1 MFTKEQVAGK
11 FLPVPGLALLACLC
25 MVPLAHAKKEQPT
38 EEKWSDW
45 SSLGAGYVARRREPE
60 KMDKP
65 RSLRRLKT
73 TQVRSSSKNSVPAVW
88 KTWNQLNSAQTSK
101 NKTASNVDQLW
112 LYTTEEGLHSVSIA
126 ELASKSGATEK
137 QLRKKAR
144 KGKLSITN
152 AGDPVAWHFD
162 RDSGDILFP
171 AQVYDTFYT
180 ATNAYH
186 FRMNG
191 RDAKPM
197 EKSKRKRDRPSVSGT
212 DTPFIDT
219 LHFEEEPDFSFSTG
233 PVAAEPDADFWF
245 WDFLYG
251 GFKDEITVSLNI
263 PYPAAEGTARITIAL
278 RGWTDLED
286 GAEHE
291 VYASLNGVEIG
302 SSVVWDGFDSA
313 ELAAEFDQGLL
324 DPAGNNTL
332 TLRNSYAAGT
342 HPGQFLDT
350 IDVSYSRMPVTD
362 TNTLWL
368 HEAAAGTQRVGGF
381 SSENLLVIE
390 APEGQSVLRRNI
402 LIEPDGLGGWSV
414 SFKATAGADYLI
426 SGVDDGSYLPSV
438 ATDHP
443 SSLAKRSNSANYLII
458 APREFVNTAEALASY
473 RSARFGSTSIAW
485 LDDIYDEF
493 SDGREDP
500 AAITAF
506 MARVQDKWR
515 VSPSVV
521 TLLGKGSLDMKDR
534 MGYADNFVPVVMVS
548 TPWAIAVSDDR
559 LLDNDSRQDFA
570 VGRLPITSDAEGLAY
585 VQKLIT
591 HESATAGAE
600 RYQAVLVAD
609 DPDKGGDFLANA
621 QQMASHLS
629 ATAGFDQITTLN
641 HPQDAVRTSLILSDT
656 WQAGY
661 VSYDGHGSSGQVGDG
676 TENFI
681 RASDAALLQN
691 TVYPVFTALTCAA
704 GDDSMPGTRSL
715 AGALVLNP
723 TGGAIASLA
732 PTGLSLDLDAQKLA
746 YAFVDS
752 AFAGTNTIGDATR
765 DAKVQTAGSVSEFMP
780 RIYAVVGEPAVFA
793 R

>member
-1 MFTKEQVAGK
+1 MFIKEHVAGK
-11 FLPVPGLALLACLC
+11 LLIVPGLALLSLLC
-25 MVPLAHAKKEQPT
+25 IVTPAHAKKEKPA
-38 EEKWSDW
+38 EDEWSEW

-65 RSLRRLKT
+65 RWQRRLAT
-73 TQVRSSSKNSVPAVW
+73 TQERIASKNSMPAIW
-88 KTWNQLNSAQTSK
+88 KKWNRLNNAGARRNRAS
-101 NKTASNVDQLW
+101 SNVNQLW

-126 ELASKSGATEK
+126 ELALKSGASEK

-144 KGKLSITN
+144 KGNLSLTN

-162 RDSGDILFP
+162 RDSDDILFP

-180 ATNAYH
+180 ETNAYH
-186 FRMNG
+186 FQMNTS
-191 RDAKPM
+191 AASPM
-197 EKSKRKRDRPSVSGT
+197 AKSKRKRGRPGVSGT
-212 DTPFIDT
+212 DAPFIDT

-245 WDFLYG
+245 WDYLYG
-251 GFKDEITVSLNI
+251 GYKDEITVSLSI
-263 PYPAAEGTARITIAL
+263 PYPTADGTAQISIAL
-278 RGWTDLED
+278 RGWTNLEY

-291 VYASLNGVEIG
+291 VYASLNGVVIG

-313 ELAAEFDQGLL
+313 ELVAEFDQALL

-332 TLRNSYAAGT
+332 TLQNSYAAGT
-342 HPGQFLDT
+342 HPGQFLDS

-362 TNTLWL
+362 TDTLWL
-368 HEAAAGTQRVGGF
+368 HQAAAGIQRVDGF
-381 SSENLLVIE
+381 SSENLIVIE
-390 APEGQSVLRRNI
+390 APGGQSVLRRNT

-414 SFKATAGADYLI
+414 SFNTEAGADYLI
-426 SGVDDGSYLPSV
+426 SGIDDGSYLASV
-438 ATDHP
+438 ATDHA
-443 SSLAKRSNSANYLII
+443 SSLAKRSNSADYLII
-458 APREFVNTAEALASY
+458 APREFGSTAEALASY
-473 RSARFGSTSIAW
+473 RSARFGRVSIAW

-506 MARVQDKWR
+506 MARVQQKWR
-515 VSPSVV
+515 ASPSVV

-559 LLDNDSRQDFA
+559 LLNNDSRQDFA
-570 VGRLPITSDAEGLAY
+570 VGRLPITSDEEGLAY
-585 VQKLIT
+585 VQKLKT

-600 RYQAVLVAD
+600 RYHAVLVAD
-609 DPDKGGDFLANA
+609 DPDQGGDFLANS
-621 QQMASHLS
+621 QQMADHLFD
-629 ATAGFDQITTLN
+629 TAGFDQVTTLN

-656 WQAGY
+656 WQTGY

-681 RASDAALLQN
+681 KASDAALLQN

-732 PTGLSLDLDAQKLA
+732 PTGLSLDQDAQQLA

-752 AFAGTNTIGDATR
+752 AFGGTNTIGDAAR
-765 DAKVQTAGSVSEFMP
+765 DAKVQTAGSISEFMP
-780 RIYAVVGEPAVFA
+780 RIYSVVGEPAVFA